1 MEILVHL
8 SGELL
13 HLKQAETVKLNYLF
27 NILSSSESL
36 GLSSLFA
43 FTTCNFILCTF
54 SLGVEHL
61 SSGLKKK
68 KTVSLETVFPQSFL
82 LLEAIIFSQ
91 NFYRYFW
98 DMGNHDFYS
107 ADKQLFECFLWGSQ
121 KEQWV
126 WCSGSWVKFFLY
138 YLLFH
143 VGVMQL
149 SRNNN
154 TFPAYPTRQG

>member
-68 KTVSLETVFPQSFL
+68 KNSFIGNSVPTVFPSFRSNNL
-82 LLEAIIFSQ
+82 FS
-91 NFYRYFW
+91 
-98 DMGNHDFYS
+98 
-107 ADKQLFECFLWGSQ
+107 KFL
-121 KEQWV
+121 
-126 WCSGSWVKFFLY
+126 
-138 YLLFH
+138 
-143 VGVMQL
+143 
-149 SRNNN
+149 
-154 TFPAYPTRQG
+154 

>member
-68 KTVSLETVFPQSFL
+68 NSFIGNSVPTVFPSFRSNNL
-82 LLEAIIFSQ
+82 FS
-91 NFYRYFW
+91 
-98 DMGNHDFYS
+98 
-107 ADKQLFECFLWGSQ
+107 KFL
-121 KEQWV
+121 
-126 WCSGSWVKFFLY
+126 
-138 YLLFH
+138 
-143 VGVMQL
+143 
-149 SRNNN
+149 
-154 TFPAYPTRQG
+154 